1 MIKAIKI
8 NDKQVYDYKEF
19 VVDTLPEISYLPKN
33 VSQGSICF
41 VIETSDVYMLNGQGE
56 WVQI

>member
-1 MIKAIKI
+1 MIKAIKV

-19 VVDTLPEISYLPKN
+19 VVDTLPEIAYLPKN

-41 VIETSDVYMLNGQGE
+41 VIETSGVYMLNGQGE